1 MGERRWLDEEQQRAW
16 RTFLTATT
24 LLFARIDEDLK
35 PFDLSGS
42 EYAILVRLSESPG
55 RQLRMAQI
63 ADALCHSRSRVTHT
77 IKRMEAKDL
86 VRRVE
91 SPDDGRGVVAV
102 LTDKGAAKLEEAAP
116 DHVETVRRHLIEQGS
131 PEDIAALTRVMDAIA
146 DELGHTHPET
156 DLR

>member
-42 EYAILVRLSESPG
+42 EYAILVRLSETPG

-116 DHVETVRRHLIEQGS
+116 DHVETVRRHLIEHAS